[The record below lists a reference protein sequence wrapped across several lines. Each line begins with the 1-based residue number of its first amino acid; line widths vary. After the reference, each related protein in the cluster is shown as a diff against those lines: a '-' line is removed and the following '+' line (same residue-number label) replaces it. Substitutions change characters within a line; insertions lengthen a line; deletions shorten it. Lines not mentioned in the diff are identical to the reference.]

1 MNTRKL
7 LVKLVALACCGAVSG
22 VAMATTQEEINK
34 QVSNMIGSAIG
45 KRVATIE
52 PKAAVKD
59 FGGYGGLVNVSV
71 EFQGTRVNADAFYGG
86 ADTNLTKDLIG
97 GSSLWYASYTGTNSY
112 GINPYLAYLLNSNF
126 FILGKLDLSDTNS
139 PGSRDQSYGV
149 DFSVNGFKKYG
160 DLMAKAALGVG
171 QHSSTTKTLGAGGTT
186 TKRSHTAYEASGEL
200 GYTVAPTWQILGGLN
215 GNTTNRANSQTWTAS
230 LGVEKEVAKDAAIG
244 LKYSTNVGDNQLSGV
259 NLKIN
264 VVTLSGRFRF

>member
-34 QVSNMIGSAIG
+34 QVSNMIGAAIG
-45 KRVATIE
+45 TRVATVA
-52 PKAAVKD
+52 PTAAPTD
-59 FGGYGGLVNVSV
+59 FGGYGGIVNVSV
-71 EFQGTRVNADAFYGG
+71 DFSGTRTNADAFYAG

-97 GSSLWYASYTGTNSY
+97 GSSLWYASYTDTNSY
-112 GINPYLAYLLNSNF
+112 GLNPYLAYLLNSNF
-126 FILGKLDLSDTNS
+126 FLLGKLDLADTNS
-139 PGSRDQSYGV
+139 PGSRAQSYGV
-149 DFSVNGFKKYG
+149 DVSINGFKKYG
-160 DLMAKAALGVG
+160 DLMAKAALGAG
-171 QHSSTTKTLGAGGTT
+171 QHSTTTKTLGAGGAT
-186 TKRSHTAYEASGEL
+186 TKASYTSYEASGEL
-200 GYTVAPTWQILGGLN
+200 GYTVAPTWQIIGGLN
-215 GNTTNRANSQTWTAS
+215 GNTTNKANSQTWTAS

-264 VVTLSGRFRF
+264 VITLSGRFRF